1 MTQEQNFETPRTMGM
16 SRGFLGRVI
25 ALGLFV
31 SVGTFAV
38 THSLSKPKSL
48 AQAEVDEQEQA
59 ENNGGA
65 DSPEESTQS
74 PKVVDNIPS
83 IVAANAAAIEQGE
96 RENVP
101 NIIKASVNSPATN
114 ENQTG
119 FSANPA
125 SSTSPTRDARNL
137 GESNQ
142 KETASGASKL
152 RDGDNSFSP
161 LTQQNKPESATQKV
175 GDSPNQR
182 FENGFQYNPTSPND
196 NKTGGGFESPPS
208 RSFDPNPS
216 GNTAQSEGSADQSEA
231 PAINITNPVEL
242 SIRNP
247 ATASPESSAQPLT
260 GAKSNFESPP
270 VRSVDNFSDTSPNTK
285 TDTKPDPEPKA
296 DEPNANQI
304 RPLAVQPPAD
314 SVRPE
319 SLGAQETAAPPPTLP
334 NPATSVAA
342 SGSPG
347 ATSVGAAAFGGAIA
361 PLGGPGTPAAQNQPQ
376 IQYPTQVSATNRPF
390 DNLGAKP
397 LGNLDS
403 PTTTPATTPTA
414 EGQPFVTQPAA
425 QPTPQ
430 PAAQAPIGQPRL
442 TDANQSLTESAPSR
456 NEPPSAFPMI
466 PADSSLEARPLAASG
481 IAGTRAT
488 PGEAALEGLQ
498 RPSLTIQ
505 KIAPAEIQ
513 VNQTAKFKIVVRNV
527 GQVAATEVIVSD
539 QIPVGAELVGA
550 NPSAENRTSDG
561 KVQWNLGR
569 IAAGDEKS
577 IELEIR
583 PTRPGEIGSVA
594 QVTFSTQ
601 ASARTRVTRPE
612 LAVEHSGP
620 AKVLIGNQVPLRFVV
635 HNRGD
640 GPATDVLLLERVPN
654 QLKFNDEFRDLEY
667 PVGTIP
673 PGKSKEI
680 NLSLTAV
687 EAGRFNNI
695 VMVTGAGGLESR
707 HQIEIEVVAPQLE
720 GEISGP
726 TRRFLKREA
735 SHKFTISNSGTAPAS
750 NLDIVARLPRGV
762 QFVSANNRGQ
772 YDPGSHSVYWSL
784 AELTPSQSAT
794 VELSTLPVE
803 TGNHEIEFRMTADLK
818 QSVTRRQALTIEHLV
833 DVFFD
838 IRDTTDPIEVGG
850 NTSYRIRIV
859 NQGTKP
865 ASEVRLE
872 VNMAEGVRATRV
884 DSTAA
889 HEIRGQVVSFAPI
902 TSINP
907 GEEVVVEIE
916 AVGTSPGEH
925 RVSANL
931 RTAEREINLTKEE
944 STRVYADR

>member
-16 SRGFLGRVI
+16 NRGFLGRVI

-38 THSLSKPKSL
+38 THSLSKPKSV
-48 AQAEVDEQEQA
+48 AKADVASKEQA
-59 ENNGGA
+59 ENIEGS
-65 DSPEESTQS
+65 DSPINQSDS
-74 PKVVDNIPS
+74 PKVVDNIPA
-83 IVAANAAAIEQGE
+83 IVAANAEAIEKADAA
-96 RENVP
+96 NVP
-101 NIIKASVNSPATN
+101 EIIKASVSSSSINQNQSGFNASPATAP
-114 ENQTG
+114 Q
-119 FSANPA
+119 
-125 SSTSPTRDARNL
+125 TRDERNS
-137 GESNQ
+137 GEP
-142 KETASGASKL
+142 KENEKIPGATKL
-152 RDGDNSFSP
+152 RDRTEPDFSSQ
-161 LTQQNKPESATQKV
+161 LQDKSVVSSANGSDTPK
-175 GDSPNQR
+175 DPP
-182 FENGFQYNPTSPND
+182 ENGFQINSATSPTKD
-196 NKTGGGFESPPS
+196 IPGGGVEAPPS
-208 RSFDPNPS
+208 RTFDQTSN
-216 GNTAQSEGSADQSEA
+216 GSLANDENSAVQA
-231 PAINITNPVEL
+231 KPPLLRITNPIDIA
-242 SIRNP
+242 SSNP
-247 ATASPESSAQPLT
+247 AKPSPEAAAQPTASADSGFA
-260 GAKSNFESPP
+260 P
-270 VRSVDNFSDTSPNTK
+270 VPVKSVDNLTGTSPNT
-285 TDTKPDPEPKA
+285 DGPNPSQIRSLAAQPAGESVNPEPLAGQTPTTSPSSQSNPLPSFATRGSA
-296 DEPNANQI
+296 DPAAETPASSGLAGI
-304 RPLAVQPPAD
+304 GGAVAPLA
-314 SVRPE
+314 
-319 SLGAQETAAPPPTLP
+319 G
-334 NPATSVAA
+334 
-342 SGSPG
+342 PG
-347 ATSVGAAAFGGAIA
+347 ATTGQS
-361 PLGGPGTPAAQNQPQ
+361 QPQ
-376 IQYPTQVSATNRPF
+376 IQYPTQVPKVNQPPDDKRS
-390 DNLGAKP
+390 NLQASLNSQAAIP
-397 LGNLDS
+397 PVES
-403 PTTTPATTPTA
+403 
-414 EGQPFVTQPAA
+414 QPFVTQPTTQPVA
-425 QPTPQ
+425 QPI
-430 PAAQAPIGQPRL
+430 AGQPRL
-442 TDANQSLTESAPSR
+442 PPVDQPQMNPNPERSEK
-456 NEPPSAFPMI
+456 PSAFPMI
-466 PADSSLEARPLAASG
+466 PDDSSLESRPLAASG
-481 IAGTRAT
+481 IAGTRGT

-498 RPSLTIQ
+498 RPSLTIE
-505 KIAPAEIQ
+505 KIAPQEIQ
-513 VNQTAKFKIVVRNV
+513 VNQIAKFKIVVRNV

-539 QIPVGAELVGA
+539 QIPAGAELVGA

-561 KVQWNLGR
+561 KIQWNLGR

-612 LAVEHSGP
+612 LAIEHSGP

-687 EAGRFNNI
+687 EAGRFNNV

-784 AELTPSQSAT
+784 VELTPSQSAN

-803 TGNHEIEFRMTADLK
+803 TGNHEIEFRTTADLK

-850 NTSYRIRIV
+850 STSYRIRIV